1 MIFSN
6 YINFSEFF
14 ILPFWCPK
22 KKGKKTAAEEDL
34 STIALPKKYFSKV
47 GGLGIAP
54 NKTFKAA
61 IELALENQEHLRK
74 VFIYSQLYD

>member
-1 MIFSN
+1 MS
-6 YINFSEFF
+6 
-14 ILPFWCPK
+14 K

-34 STIALPKKYFSKV
+34 STISLPKKYFSKV

-61 IELALENQEHLRK
+61 IELALEN
-74 VFIYSQLYD
+74 

>member
-1 MIFSN
+1 MS
-6 YINFSEFF
+6 
-14 ILPFWCPK
+14 K

-61 IELALENQEHLRK
+61 IELALEN
-74 VFIYSQLYD
+74 

>member
-1 MIFSN
+1 MS
-6 YINFSEFF
+6 
-14 ILPFWCPK
+14 K